1 MIDRSDLMDQTA
13 QSRGAG
19 DGAGS
24 LELADVTKSFGG
36 IRAIQ
41 NVTLSVPP
49 AAITCLVGPNGAGKT
64 TLFNLITGVARPDEG
79 SITYRGAELTSLRTE
94 QIVRLGVARSFQSV
108 RLFSTLTALENIA
121 VGISHQA
128 GQTLAGSL
136 LWIRWY
142 RANRVKAGPRANEIL
157 ERVGLSHRASVFA
170 DELPLAEQKLLGVG
184 RLLATDAQM
193 LLLDEPLAGLDDAS
207 ITTVLSVLQELAAEG
222 NGILLIEH
230 NFDVVRALSDR
241 AVFLSEGEVIFVGS
255 PEEITTQE
263 KLSRLYFGESKGSHG

>member
-1 MIDRSDLMDQTA
+1 MDQTA